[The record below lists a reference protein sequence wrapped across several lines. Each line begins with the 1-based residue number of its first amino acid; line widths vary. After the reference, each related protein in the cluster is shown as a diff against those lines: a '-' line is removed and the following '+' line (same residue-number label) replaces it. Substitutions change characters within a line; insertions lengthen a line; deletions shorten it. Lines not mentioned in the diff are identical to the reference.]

1 MRRLLGKLGALF
13 LMVSTVLLFTPSLTA
28 ADTVGPIT
36 FEPSQ
41 GYLTSYVPTDINGQP
56 FLPGSSLPNG
66 AWSKTGPYDVHVV
79 RVSDY
84 PAAAGYGFVTQAL
97 QISDAVTS
105 GSFGDQTFSPGLA
118 DEAGETGAV
127 DLGLSGGVRQPHFD
141 ASFLIG
147 TTQATQQCVGCTT
160 GAPNFLPNPLHMTV
174 SPDRGDGARMSF
186 LRFEDRADGVHVLF
200 VDVTDPGRVVNGDT
214 FNTTDIAT
222 LDRLH
227 SHLIRFSIDFK
238 DGPANDQVKIY
249 VDGSLKITGTTWEDY
264 YRYDTEQASQGNQV
278 PTVDKLLFR
287 ESGTMNPSDAGQGF
301 LLDRVILASS
311 GNNK

>member
-1 MRRLLGKLGALF
+1 MRLTFRKLGASL
-13 LMVSTVLLFTPSLTA
+13 LVVGTVLVLVSA
-28 ADTVGPIT
+28 AGADTVGPIT
-36 FEPSQ
+36 FETSQ
-41 GYLTSYVPTDINGQP
+41 GYIVGDINMQP
-56 FLPGSSLPNG
+56 TANYLPNG
-66 AWSKTGPYDVHVV
+66 KWQKTGPQYDAQVAS
-79 RVSDY
+79 VSAY
-84 PAAAGYGFVTQAL
+84 PDAAGYGFVGQAL
-97 QISDAVTS
+97 RISDAMTS

-127 DLGLSGGVRQPHFD
+127 DLGLSGGLRQPHFD

-147 TTQATQQCVGCTT
+147 TTQAGQQCVGCTT
-160 GAPNFLPNPLHMTV
+160 GPPDFAPNPLHMTV
-174 SPDRGDGARMSF
+174 SPDRGDGARMSY
-186 LRFEDRADGVHVLF
+186 LRFEDQADGVHVFF
-200 VDVTDPGRVVNGDT
+200 VDVTDPGRVPDGDT

-222 LDRLH
+222 LDRAH

-249 VDGSLKITGTTWEDY
+249 IDGALKKTGTTWEDY
-264 YRYDTEQASQGNQV
+264 YRYDSEQASQGNKV

-287 ESGTMNPSDAGQGF
+287 ESGSANPGDIGQGF